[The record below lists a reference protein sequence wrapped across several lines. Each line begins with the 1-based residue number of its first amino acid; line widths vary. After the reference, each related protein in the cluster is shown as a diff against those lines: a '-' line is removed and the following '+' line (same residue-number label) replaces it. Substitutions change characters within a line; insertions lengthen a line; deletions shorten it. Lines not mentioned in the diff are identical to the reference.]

1 MLELIATLILLVIVI
16 QFMAIVDEHK
26 RFEKLERNVA
36 EIINNELKVD
46 RDKRKGIK
54 LKNIDLSG
62 ISIEKQMCKVIEE
75 DTEFLRALN
84 SKNKKGIVEE
94 IWDTFQ
100 VRIGLAYIKCG
111 VTAKEIME
119 GYPIHLEKLPYRP
132 RVKEKENE

>member
-16 QFMAIVDEHK
+16 QFMAIVNEHK

-46 RDKRKGIK
+46 RDKRKGIE

>member
-1 MLELIATLILLVIVI
+1 MQGLMISLVLIIICI
-16 QFMAIVDEHK
+16 QFMTIVDNHNK
-26 RFEKLERNVA
+26 LKQVEKSIA

-46 RDKRKGIK
+46 RDKRKGIE

-132 RVKEKENE
+132 RVKEME

>member
-1 MLELIATLILLVIVI
+1 MLELIAILIILVIVI

-46 RDKRKGIK
+46 RDKRKGIE

-62 ISIEKQMCKVIEE
+62 ISIEEQTSKVIEE
-75 DTEFLRALN
+75 DIEFLRALN
-84 SKNKKGIVEE
+84 SNSKKEVVEE

-100 VRIGLAYIKCG
+100 VRMGLAYIKCG
-111 VTAKEIME
+111 VTAKEITE

-132 RVKEKENE
+132 RVKEI

>member
-36 EIINNELKVD
+36 EIINNELKVY
-46 RDKRKGIK
+46 KLKHNGIE

-62 ISIEKQMCKVIEE
+62 ISIKKQMCKVMEE

-132 RVKEKENE
+132 RTKEIE

>member
-16 QFMAIVDEHK
+16 QFMAIVDNHNK
-26 RFEKLERNVA
+26 LKQVEKSIA
-36 EIINNELKVD
+36 EIINNELKVY
-46 RDKRKGIK
+46 KLKHNGIE

-62 ISIEKQMCKVIEE
+62 ISIKKQMCKVMEE

-132 RVKEKENE
+132 RTKEIE

>member
-1 MLELIATLILLVIVI
+1 MLELIATLIILVIVI
-16 QFMAIVDEHK
+16 QLMAIVDEHK

-46 RDKRKGIK
+46 RDKRKGIE

-75 DTEFLRALN
+75 DIEFLRALN
-84 SKNKKGIVEE
+84 SSSKKEVVEE

-100 VRIGLAYIKCG
+100 VRMGLAYMKCE

-132 RVKEKENE
+132 RVKEMK

>member
-1 MLELIATLILLVIVI
+1 MLELIATLIILVIVI
-16 QFMAIVDEHK
+16 QFMAIVDSHK
-26 RFEKLERNVA
+26 KIKQTESNIA

-46 RDKRKGIK
+46 RDKRKGIE

-132 RVKEKENE
+132 RD

>member
-46 RDKRKGIK
+46 RYKRKGIE

>member
-1 MLELIATLILLVIVI
+1 MLELIATLILLSICM
-16 QFMAIVDEHK
+16 QLMAIVDSHK

-36 EIINNELKVD
+36 EIINNELRVD
-46 RDKRKGIK
+46 RDKRKGIE

-62 ISIEKQMCKVIEE
+62 VSIEEQTSKVIEE
-75 DTEFLRALN
+75 DIEFLRALN
-84 SKNKKGIVEE
+84 SNSKKEVVEE

-100 VRIGLAYIKCG
+100 VRMGLAYMKCE

-132 RVKEKENE
+132 RD

>member
-1 MLELIATLILLVIVI
+1 MLELIATLILLSICM
-16 QFMAIVDEHK
+16 QLMAIVDSHK

-75 DTEFLRALN
+75 DIEFLRALN

-132 RVKEKENE
+132 RD

>member
-1 MLELIATLILLVIVI
+1 MQGLMISLVLIIICI
-16 QFMAIVDEHK
+16 QFMTIVDSHK
-26 RFEKLERNVA
+26 RFEKLEINVA